1 MQGMMK
7 KMYKT
12 KRNGKAPSSAK
23 KLQKKLVDWKSY
35 DTKSFDENLQKN
47 PLDAIDLFESVFD
60 K

>member
-1 MQGMMK
+1 MK

-12 KRNGKAPSSAK
+12 KKNGKVPSSAK

-35 DTKSFDENLQKN
+35 DNKSFDQNLQKS
-47 PLDAIDLFESVFD
+47 PLDAIDLLESVFD